1 MRFSRHITC
10 PDVQGNRLIIPMCS
24 ISENNVIPENGS
36 CCIGKTKKELFLCFV
51 DLHPHILVK
60 RRNFVSLTGML
71 GNLIIQFLYI
81 GCSGLIFAVHSDILA
96 FKRYHGVS
104 PGNPYAR

>member
-1 MRFSRHITC
+1 MRFFNIL
-10 PDVQGNRLIIPMCS
+10 PDSEYMGTLIILMFS
-24 ISENNVIPENGS
+24 ISENNVFTENRR
-36 CCIGKTKKELFLCFV
+36 CCIGKMKKELFLGFV

-60 RRNFVSLTGML
+60 GRDFVSLAGML
-71 GNLIIQFLYI
+71 GYFFIQFLYI

-104 PGNPYAR
+104 PKSPYAR